1 MKTITLL
8 ILLFFLAF
16 MAPVASGQSQQTMT
30 IKLFFPNTNLGKGD
44 CGVKVF
50 PVTRTVPKAA
60 AVARV
65 ALEQLFGG
73 PTSQEK
79 AKGFYSDFSED
90 TKSFFFSVNVKN
102 KIAYVNL
109 RDPTLTPTMGNFTTS
124 CGGSNFF
131 GQVEKTLKQFPTIK
145 TVFYAIKGDP
155 SLFYD
160 WMQIG
165 ECPKELKNCDASN
178 FIK

>member
-1 MKTITLL
+1 MKIFALIGLL
-8 ILLFFLAF
+8 LVTV
-16 MAPVASGQSQQTMT
+16 PVAFGQTPKART
-30 IKLFFPNTNLGKGD
+30 IKLYFPNRNLDKAD

-50 PVTRTVPKAA
+50 PVTRTIPGMAGVAKA
-60 AVARV
+60 
-65 ALEQLFGG
+65 ALEQLFAG
-73 PTSQEK
+73 PNAEEK
-79 AKGFYSDFSED
+79 AKGFYSDFSEE

-102 KIAYVNL
+102 KAAYVNL
-109 RDPTLTPTMGNFTTS
+109 SDPTLTPAMGNFTTS

-131 GQVEKTLKQFPTIK
+131 GQVEKTLKQFPSIK
-145 TVFYAIKGDP
+145 TVFFAIKGDP